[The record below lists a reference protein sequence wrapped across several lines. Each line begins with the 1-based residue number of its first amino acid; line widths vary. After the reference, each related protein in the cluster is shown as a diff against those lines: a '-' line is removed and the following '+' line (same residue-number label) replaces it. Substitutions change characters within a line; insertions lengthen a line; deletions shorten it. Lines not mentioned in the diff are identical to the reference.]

1 MAEIIIPD
9 GVRYHLYAA
18 SVGQLAFAYAFPILT
33 AADLGVKRLRA
44 GVSTRLVLDTDY
56 TVSGAGTQPGGT
68 VTLTAEAQAGD
79 LYALFGDETGERIT
93 DFVGETLT
101 AADLNAELD
110 RVAQALLDLRRTIGR
125 RLGVDETDDASV
137 GLTIPSAAA
146 RASKVLG
153 FSSTGA
159 PEARS
164 STGTEIFVLADV
176 GPPSAGLGVAGDLAL
191 GTDGSLWS
199 KASGS
204 WVATATNLRGATGP
218 AGSIGTIPD
227 GTPAAPGIAFAADT
241 NTGLHRPAADTLADV
256 VGGVIK
262 AQTTTTGIEVFGNNA
277 GLVLPEHA
285 SAMAQPPAGKMAVY
299 GRTNGRPY
307 VKDSAGRERP
317 LVDIDPSVCDFRL
330 SLVLNTPVMTT
341 NVAAAATLYLTPFNG
356 NRIAFYD
363 PAEAV
368 WDVISAPSNAVSL
381 GALLANTVYDVFA
394 FNNGGVVASVEFVA
408 WTSATARATAIVFQ
422 DGVPCKSGD
431 LSRRLI
437 GTIRTGAAAGTM
449 DWNFGGTGAGG
460 VAANLGI
467 WHANPK
473 VRVPVAGMVRDS
485 TDSWTYAV
493 TAWRAANNSG
503 AMRLN
508 LLDGDG
514 ALQVKAAFGG
524 IGNPPST
531 NYASVGIGLDSTT
544 ALAAKA
550 TATVTGTTGVQHGGT
565 ALYSGDIGLGWHYLQ
580 ALECRLQGTG
590 TITFYGD
597 NGIAFFQ
604 NGFSYEV
611 MI

>member
-1 MAEIIIPD
+1 M
-9 GVRYHLYAA
+9 
-18 SVGQLAFAYAFPILT
+18 
-33 AADLGVKRLRA
+33 
-44 GVSTRLVLDTDY
+44 
-56 TVSGAGTQPGGT
+56 
-68 VTLTAEAQAGD
+68 
-79 LYALFGDETGERIT
+79 
-93 DFVGETLT
+93 
-101 AADLNAELD
+101 
-110 RVAQALLDLRRTIGR
+110 
-125 RLGVDETDDASV
+125 
-137 GLTIPSAAA
+137 
-146 RASKVLG
+146 
-153 FSSTGA
+153 
-159 PEARS
+159 
-164 STGTEIFVLADV
+164 
-176 GPPSAGLGVAGDLAL
+176 
-191 GTDGSLWS
+191 
-199 KASGS
+199 
-204 WVATATNLRGATGP
+204 
-218 AGSIGTIPD
+218 
-227 GTPAAPGIAFAADT
+227 
-241 NTGLHRPAADTLADV
+241 

-341 NVAAAATLYLTPFNG
+341 NVAAAATLYLTPFSG

-604 NGFSYEV
+604 NGFSYEGDDMSLDRGKLHDAIAAV
-611 MI
+611 CPIEGVRIGRVDDRASWAVVAAPEATPEQMQAALEVLAAFDPDAPSIEDVRASAAAAWCSSAARATRPICR

>member
-18 SVGQLAFAYAFPILT
+18 SVGQLAFAYTFPILT

-44 GVSTRLVLDTDY
+44 GVSTRLVLNTDY

-79 LYALFGDETGERIT
+79 LYALFGDGAVERAD
-93 DFVGETLT
+93 DFLGETFT
-101 AADLNAELD
+101 APEINFGLD
-110 RVAQALLDLRRTIGR
+110 RIAQALLDFRRTIGR
-125 RLGVDETDDASV
+125 RLGIDETDDASV
-137 GLTIPSAAA
+137 GLTIPSAAD
-146 RASKVLG
+146 RANKVLA

-159 PEARS
+159 PQARS
-164 STGTEIFVLADV
+164 STGTEIFVLVDA
-176 GPPSAGLGVAGDLAL
+176 GPPSAGLGAAGDLAL

-262 AQTTTTGIEVFGNNA
+262 AQTTATGIEILTNSA

-285 SAMAQPPAGKMAVY
+285 TAMAQPAAGKMAVY
-299 GRTNGRPY
+299 GKTNGRPY

-341 NVAAAATLYLTPFNG
+341 NVAAAATIYLTPFNG

-368 WDVISAPSNAVSL
+368 WDVISAPSNSVSI

-394 FNNGGVVASVEFVA
+394 YNNGGVVASVEFVA
-408 WTSATARATAIVFQ
+408 WTNATTRATAIVYQ

-460 VAANLGI
+460 VAANLPI

-493 TAWRAANNSG
+493 GTYRAANNSV
-503 AMRLN
+503 AMRVN
-508 LLDGDG
+508 MLDGDG
-514 ALQVKAAFGG
+514 TMQVHADYHQNAFGG
-524 IGNPPST
+524 TGSQSGN
-531 NYASVGIGLDSTT
+531 GIGLDSTT
-544 ALAAKA
+544 ALAVNASA
-550 TATVTGTTGVQHGGT
+550 AFSGT
-565 ALYSGDIGLGWHYLQ
+565 AVLGSGTSVFDGPIGLGWHYLQ
-580 ALECRLQGTG
+580 ALEVRYAGANPS
-590 TITFYGD
+590 TFYGD
-597 NGIAFFQ
+597 GGNALGQ
-604 NGFSYEV
+604 SGFGYEV